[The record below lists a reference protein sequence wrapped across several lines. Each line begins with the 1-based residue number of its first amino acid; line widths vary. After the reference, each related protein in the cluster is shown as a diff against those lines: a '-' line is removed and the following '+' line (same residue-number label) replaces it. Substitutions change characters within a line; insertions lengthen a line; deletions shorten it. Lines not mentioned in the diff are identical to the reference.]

1 MAIPVI
7 LLLFVI
13 GVLGYGFCI
22 YNGYLLLNNPS
33 KKQYP
38 VSVPLSGRSRLAG
51 TGTAKYNVC
60 IHKSYRGEQ
69 PYRCQ
74 VCI

>member
-1 MAIPVI
+1 MERIIDINGKKRRITIMAIPGI

-33 KKQYP
+33 KNSILCPALICPTIREK
-38 VSVPLSGRSRLAG
+38 
-51 TGTAKYNVC
+51 
-60 IHKSYRGEQ
+60 
-69 PYRCQ
+69 
-74 VCI
+74 